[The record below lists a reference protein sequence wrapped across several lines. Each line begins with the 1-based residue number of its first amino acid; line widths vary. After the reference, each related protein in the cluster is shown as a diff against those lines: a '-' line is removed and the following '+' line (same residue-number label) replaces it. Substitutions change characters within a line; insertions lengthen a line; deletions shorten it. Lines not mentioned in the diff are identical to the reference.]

1 MSDAISAVLLLSGSM
16 FMFLAAVGV
25 VRMPDLFTR
34 MQTTTK
40 SATLGAGCML
50 LAAAFYFGDLGVT
63 TRALAVIAF
72 LFLTAPVAAHMIG
85 RAAYFVGVP
94 LWEGTIKDE
103 LQGHYDLRTHTLISD
118 MPVSP
123 GQASDLSPPLG
134 SNPKGQLKH

>member
-1 MSDAISAVLLLSGSM
+1 MSDTISAVLLILGAT
-16 FMFLAAVGV
+16 FMLLAAVGV

-50 LAAAFYFGDLGVT
+50 LAAAFYFGELGVT

-94 LWEGTIKDE
+94 LWEKTIIDE
-103 LQGHYDLRTHTLISD
+103 LRGHYDRRTHALISD
-118 MPVSP
+118 PADPATNDRDKIESP
-123 GQASDLSPPLG
+123 D
-134 SNPKGQLKH
+134 